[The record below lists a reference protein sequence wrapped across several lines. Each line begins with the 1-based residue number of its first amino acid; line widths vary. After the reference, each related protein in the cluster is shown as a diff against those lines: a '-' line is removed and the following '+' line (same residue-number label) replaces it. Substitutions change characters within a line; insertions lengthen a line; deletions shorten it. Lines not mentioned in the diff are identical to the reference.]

1 MALKLHGDIISP
13 AVLRVLVALYEKD
26 LDFEFVQ
33 INMPAKEHKTPQFLA
48 VNPFGQVPAFEHGDL
63 KLFESR
69 AITRYVSEVYADK
82 GTDLISKDPMKLAI
96 QAVWLEVE
104 GQKFQV
110 VTMKLL
116 VELFFK
122 PMFGKTTDESVVAEF
137 EKQLEPMLDVYE
149 QRLAECRYLG
159 GDRFS
164 LPDLHHLPNLQTLMV
179 TKIKRHIDSR
189 PHVSAW
195 ASNILSRPSW
205 TKVQAM
211 QSKST

>member
-1 MALKLHGDIISP
+1 MALKLHGSIFSL
-13 AVLRVLVALYEKD
+13 AGLRVLVALYEKD

-33 INMPAKEHKTPQFLA
+33 INMSAREHKTPQFLA
-48 VNPFGQVPAFEHGDL
+48 LNPFGQVPAFEHGDL

-69 AITRYVSEVYADK
+69 AITRYISEVYADK

-96 QAVWLEVE
+96 QAVWMEVE

-110 VTMKLL
+110 VTTKLL

-122 PMFGKTTDESVVAEF
+122 PMNGRTTDESVVAEF
-137 EKQLEPMLDVYE
+137 EKQLESMLDVYE
-149 QRLAECRYLG
+149 QRLTESKYLG

-164 LPDLHHLPNLQTLMV
+164 LPDLHHLPNLQTMMM
-179 TKIKRHIDSR
+179 TKMKRHIDSR

-195 ASNILSRPSW
+195 ASDILSRPSW
-205 TKVQAM
+205 IKVQAM
-211 QSKST
+211 QSE